1 MSAHKS
7 LSRVGSF
14 VYWMVVLSVLGAFLY
29 YTGMWAVAFILLEL
43 LHFLIVTGVHLVFG
57 WLWHSV
63 AMLRSGLLVWP
74 VLGSFGLGVC
84 AWLLSLSLIHI

>member
-43 LHFLIVTGVHLVFG
+43 LHFLIVTGVHLC
-57 WLWHSV
+57 
-63 AMLRSGLLVWP
+63 SGGCGTVWP
-74 VLGSFGLGVC
+74 CCDLGSSCGPCSAHLGWEFVRGF
-84 AWLLSLSLIHI
+84 